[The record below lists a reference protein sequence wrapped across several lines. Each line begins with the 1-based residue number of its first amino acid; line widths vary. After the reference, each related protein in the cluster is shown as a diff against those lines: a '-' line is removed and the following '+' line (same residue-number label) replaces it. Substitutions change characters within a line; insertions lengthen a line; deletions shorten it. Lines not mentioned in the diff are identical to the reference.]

1 MPYKLFVFAIGG
13 TGSRVFK
20 SLTMLLASGV
30 NLGEVSAIIP
40 IFIDP
45 HETNKDLL
53 RTEDLLRTYQRI
65 RGALENKPKPGEF
78 FSTEIKSL
86 ENVTNKS
93 NTPAETFT
101 YKVLGGN
108 KKFGK
113 YIDYGTLDPKNKA
126 LAALLFSESNRNT
139 EMNIGFV
146 GNPNIGSVV
155 LNQFGES
162 DELKEVAANFD
173 PNDRIFIISSIFG
186 GTGAAGFP
194 VILKNIRNALKNKV
208 LEKQN
213 PEHFRNARIGALT
226 AMPYFTLKTETK
238 KGNNSNKQVEQIES
252 AMFVG
257 KTKAALHYYEREVN
271 HLVNRLY
278 YIGDDVKTN
287 YEYDPG
293 NNGQQ
298 NNAHFAELA
307 SAMAI
312 INFARLPDADLTTA
326 NGKPKTPAYVQF
338 SIREEVENIGFKHL
352 YEPTLLLIARPLTR
366 LALFSIYL
374 TDWLQE
380 SSGKTNWTLSKPMI
394 DKAFVGSSFVSIH
407 LKLFNGAFRNWLH
420 ELYTNQRSFRPFGM
434 DEKNQLIGY
443 KSLSRILSEYSPQQS
458 LIQRFAGKPGTITIE
473 DVDGELNIFTKD
485 HPQFRSPEEKLLRSM
500 SYSLDALLTNKFPD
514 LFNPKNI
521 ASDL

>member
-13 TGSRVFK
+13 TGSRVVK

-45 HETNKDLL
+45 HKTNKDLL

-65 RGALENKPKPGEF
+65 RGTLGSKPLPGEF

-101 YKVLGGN
+101 YKVHGGD
-108 KKFGK
+108 KKFGQ
-113 YIDYGTLDPKNKA
+113 YIDYTTLDPANKA

-162 DELKEVAANFD
+162 NELKDVAANFD

-194 VILKNIRNALKNKV
+194 VILKNIRNALTNEV
-208 LEKQN
+208 LKKQN

-226 AMPYFTLKTETK
+226 AMPYFTLKTEVK
-238 KGNNSNKQVEQIES
+238 ESNGPNKQVEQIES
-252 AMFVG
+252 PMFVG

-293 NNGQQ
+293 SDGQR
-298 NNAHFAELA
+298 NNAHFVELA
-307 SAMAI
+307 SALAI
-312 INFARLPDADLTTA
+312 VHFARLPDTDLTTA
-326 NGKPKTPAYVQF
+326 DAKPEAPAYVQF
-338 SIREEVENIGFKHL
+338 SIREKVENVSFKHL

-374 TDWLQE
+374 TDCLQE
-380 SSGKTNWTLSKPMI
+380 AAGKTNWTLSKPLI
-394 DKAFVGSSFVSIH
+394 DKGFVGSSFVSTH
-407 LKLFNGAFRNWLH
+407 LKLFNGAFRNWIH
-420 ELYTNQRSFRPFGM
+420 EQYINQRSFRPFGM
-434 DEKNQLIGY
+434 DDKNQLVGH
-443 KSLSRILSEYSPQQS
+443 KSLSRILADYSPKQS
-458 LIQRFAGKPGTITIE
+458 LLERVRKKPGTITIE
-473 DVDGELNIFTKD
+473 DIDGELNLYTKS
-485 HPQFRSPEEKLLRSM
+485 HPQFRSAEEKLLQAM
-500 SYSLDALLTNKFPD
+500 SHSLDILLTDKFPD
-514 LFNPKNI
+514 FFNPKNI
-521 ASDL
+521 PSDI